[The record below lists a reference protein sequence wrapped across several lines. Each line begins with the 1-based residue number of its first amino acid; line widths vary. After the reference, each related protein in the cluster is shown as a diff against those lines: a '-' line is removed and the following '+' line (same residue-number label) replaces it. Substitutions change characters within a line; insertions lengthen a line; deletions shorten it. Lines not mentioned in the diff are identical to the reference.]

1 MICMRAAISAGISVI
16 ALCSAA
22 GAQAQSAPVQTA
34 AAESAGDA
42 QFGNEIV
49 VTAQRRAETVQSVP
63 ISINAFGSKQL
74 QDLRATTPAD
84 IATLSPG
91 VFVTGSRGDQNP
103 VFSIRGLSLN
113 DTFSNNN
120 PEVGIYF
127 DDVILPYTPMLSFQ
141 MFDIQRVEVL
151 KGPQGTLYGRNTTA
165 GAINFISAK
174 PTQDFQGYFTGTYA
188 RYGRKELEGAF
199 GGGVTDTLAV
209 RFSGKTVQQSSGW
222 QYNDL
227 TGQHIGK
234 VNNVALR
241 AQALWTPTE
250 RLTVHLE
257 GTYVYDHSDVQQ
269 REHIGYYA
277 GAFGAGGY
285 CAPALAGYRDESQ
298 CVDFLGYS
306 DTDPNRRHVQD
317 SSLYGVK
324 SDSRGQGVMLN
335 VGYDLGGA
343 KLTSITGYNHFKRRS
358 GDDSDGAALIEL
370 DSLFTDKIKS
380 FTQELRLSSE
390 GNGPLTWVGGLYYS
404 WDRIAGDALQA
415 LDDHIFHTRVD
426 TSYVQTTK
434 AYAAFGQLSYALT
447 DKLKLTGGLRF
458 TRDEKRYTYDA
469 VDLDPF
475 GDSTLPTPAGLV
487 KNHVNQSNVSGKVG
501 IDYKVDRDL
510 MLYASASKG
519 FKSGGFKAAI
529 AFNPDEVAPFRGE
542 TVWAYEAGVKS
553 TLMGGKLTLNAAGYY
568 NNWRNFQAMV
578 TEIRSGINVITLSNA
593 GNARVYGG
601 EVEAQ
606 LRPTDSLQ
614 FRASANWQSTKIT
627 KFNTAPG
634 SDDYTGN
641 RLANAP
647 KLTASGQARWE
658 TPIGGDSW
666 GVYILG
672 DASYRSKVYFSL
684 ANRGQNSQDGYWLL
698 NGRIGIHDKQDRW
711 ELAVF
716 GKNIL
721 NKLYVSA
728 SYDNWGGIFPSQ
740 DFLGDPATYGV
751 QATVRF

>member
-1 MICMRAAISAGISVI
+1 MICTRAAIVAGLSTI
-16 ALCSAA
+16 ALCCA
-22 GAQAQSAPVQTA
+22 GRAHAQAPA
-34 AAESAGDA
+34 AAAVDSAEGS
-42 QFGNEIV
+42 QFGADIV
-49 VTAQRRAETVQSVP
+49 VTAQRRQETVQSVP
-63 ISINAFGSKQL
+63 ISINAYTSKQL
-74 QDLRATTPAD
+74 QDLRVTTAAD
-84 IATLSPG
+84 IASLSPG

-141 MFDIQRVEVL
+141 LFDLQRVEVL
-151 KGPQGTLYGRNTTA
+151 KGPQGTLYGRNTTT
-165 GAINFISAK
+165 GAINFLSVR
-174 PTQDFQGYFTGTYA
+174 PSQDFNGYISGTYA
-188 RYGRKELEGAF
+188 RFGRKELEMAA

-209 RFSGKTVQQSSGW
+209 RVSGKTVQQSSGW

-227 TGQHIGK
+227 TGRHIGK

-257 GTYVYDHSDVQQ
+257 GTYLYDNSDVQQ
-269 REHIGYYA
+269 REHVGYYA
-277 GAFGAGGY
+277 APGGGAF
-285 CAPALAGYRDESQ
+285 CAAALAGYRDEAN

-306 DTDPNRRHVQD
+306 DTDPKRRHVQD
-317 SSLYGVK
+317 SSLYGTK
-324 SDSRGQGVMLN
+324 SHARGQGVMLN

-343 KLTSITGYNHFKRRS
+343 KLTSITGYNHFKRRA

-380 FTQELRLSSE
+380 FTQELRLASE
-390 GNGPLTWVGGLYYS
+390 GDGPLTWVGGVYYS

-426 TSYVQTTK
+426 TSYVQTTN
-434 AYAAFGQLSYALT
+434 AYAAFGQLSYAIT
-447 DKLKLTGGLRF
+447 DRLKLTGGLRF
-458 TRDEKRYTYDA
+458 TRDEKRYVYNS

-475 GDSTLPTPAGLV
+475 GMSTLPTPAGLV
-487 KNHVNQSNVSGKVG
+487 QNHVNQNNVSGKVG

-553 TLMGGKLTLNAAGYY
+553 TLLGGRLILNAAGYY

-601 EVEAQ
+601 EFEAQ
-606 LRPTDSLQ
+606 YRPTDTLQ
-614 FRASANWQSTKIT
+614 IRASANLQSTKIT
-627 KFNTAPG
+627 RFNTVPG
-634 SDDYTGN
+634 SDDFTGN

-658 TPIGGDSW
+658 TPIGTESW
-666 GVYILG
+666 GVYVLG
-672 DASYRSKVYFSL
+672 DASYRSKTYFSL

-698 NGRIGIHDKQDRW
+698 NGRIGIHDRQDRW

-740 DFLGDPATYGV
+740 NFLGDPATYGV
-751 QATVRF
+751 QMTFRF